1 MTREEAIYSAGYIE
15 GACLLLWT
23 MDDEKISAEAVAD
36 LEAKAHGIAEYLL
49 EKSETE
55 DS

>member
-15 GACLLLWT
+15 GACLLLWM

-36 LEAKAHGIAEYLL
+36 LEEKARGIAEHLMG
-49 EKSETE
+49 KSETE
-55 DS
+55 GS